1 MNSHCRFTKDVNI
14 DDYTVIQPSNGNNN
28 SNGIITRG
36 GMIKTKIDPVIV
48 APIADINFWRVND
61 MVVPAQINS
70 ETNIDVSRSGYI
82 KPIKKQK
89 HRENPTKMER
99 IVVPRDEFIKV
110 TNLQPNIFTNNLPQP
125 IISNLGIEVATQ
137 FGNYNYEKNDQT
149 DSIYIREV
157 QPPREK
163 EKDRSEEKQE
173 ETRKIE
179 EKKEEKNEE
188 MKEKEIEYFSHISNY
203 FPSLNES
210 DFSRGEERCNSVELT
225 YDTVYDPRL
234 TGYGSAYRAYM
245 DKNQGNT
252 KYYYDD
258 VNYARM
264 NPFIYRSKI
273 DFIPSSDE
281 MDHEDI
287 DRNFIELT
295 NFQRVDMSERLMRKV
310 NSEKWQQKIAPLN
323 KSGFYMAGARRL

>member
-1 MNSHCRFTKDVNI
+1 MNSQCRFTKDINI
-14 DDYTVIQPSNGNNN
+14 DNYTVIQPSNGNSINN
-28 SNGIITRG
+28 GFITRG

-61 MVVPAQINS
+61 MVIPSQINS

-82 KPIKKQK
+82 YPITKPNWPKASEKNN
-89 HRENPTKMER
+89 EF
-99 IVVPRDEFIKV
+99 VVPKDEFIKV
-110 TNLQPNIFTNNLPQP
+110 TNLQPNIFTNNIPQP

-137 FGNYNYEKNDQT
+137 FGNYNYEKNDLT
-149 DSIYIREV
+149 DSVYIREV
-157 QPPREK
+157 AP
-163 EKDRSEEKQE
+163 
-173 ETRKIE
+173 
-179 EKKEEKNEE
+179 EKKNK
-188 MKEKEIEYFSHISNY
+188 IEYFSHVTDYSPPEKKLNY
-203 FPSLNES
+203 PT
-210 DFSRGEERCNSVELT
+210 EEEKCNSVELT

-234 TGYGSAYRAYM
+234 SGYGSAYRAYR
-245 DKNQGNT
+245 DKEQGNT

-310 NSEKWQQKIAPLN
+310 NSERWQQKIAPLN
-323 KSGFYMAGARRL
+323 KSGFYMAGSRRL

>member
-1 MNSHCRFTKDVNI
+1 MNSRCRFTKDVNI
-14 DDYTVIQPSNGNNN
+14 DNYTVIQPPNGNSINN
-28 SNGIITRG
+28 GVITQG
-36 GMIKTKIDPVIV
+36 GMIKTKIDPVVV

-82 KPIKKQK
+82 YPIKKQTP
-89 HRENPTKMER
+89 HEVSTK
-99 IVVPRDEFIKV
+99 INKIIVPRDEFIKV

-125 IISNLGIEVATQ
+125 INSNLGIEVATQ

-149 DSIYIREV
+149 DSVYIHEV
-157 QPPREK
+157 KP
-163 EKDRSEEKQE
+163 S
-173 ETRKIE
+173 
-179 EKKEEKNEE
+179 
-188 MKEKEIEYFSHISNY
+188 KEKEIEYFSHISNY
-203 FPSLNES
+203 SPSVNVNDFPI
-210 DFSRGEERCNSVELT
+210 EETKCKPVELT

-234 TGYGSAYRAYM
+234 SGYGSAYRAYR
-245 DKNQGNT
+245 DKDQGNT

-310 NSEKWQQKIAPLN
+310 NSERWQQKIAPLN
-323 KSGFYMAGARRL
+323 KSGFYMAGSRRL

>member
-1 MNSHCRFTKDVNI
+1 MSSHCRFTKDVNI
-14 DDYTVIQPSNGNNN
+14 DNYTVIQPPNGNSMNN
-28 SNGIITRG
+28 GRIVRG
-36 GMIKTKIDPVIV
+36 GMIKTMIDPVVV

-61 MVVPAQINS
+61 MVVPSQINS

-82 KPIKKQK
+82 YPIKKPYTAPTPI
-89 HRENPTKMER
+89 NPHEFR
-99 IVVPRDEFIKV
+99 VPKDEFIKV
-110 TNLQPNIFTNNLPQP
+110 TNLQPNIFTNNISQP
-125 IISNLGIEVATQ
+125 INSNLGIEVATQ
-137 FGNYNYEKNDQT
+137 FGNYNYEKNDNT
-149 DSIYIREV
+149 GSIYIRET
-157 QPPREK
+157 QPA
-163 EKDRSEEKQE
+163 
-173 ETRKIE
+173 
-179 EKKEEKNEE
+179 
-188 MKEKEIEYFSHISNY
+188 EKEIEYFSHVTDYS
-203 FPSLNES
+203 PSVQRRSPILT
-210 DFSRGEERCNSVELT
+210 EEEKCQKAELT

-234 TGYGSAYRAYM
+234 TGYGSAYRAYR
-245 DKNQGNT
+245 DQAQGNT

-295 NFQRVDMSERLMRKV
+295 NYQRVDMSERLMRKV
-310 NSEKWQQKIAPLN
+310 NSERWQQKIAPLN